1 MTEPNRILISL
12 NPKAGRRPAAQR
24 AEKLRA
30 ELVSR
35 GFDVELLTGLDEVEQ
50 RARDLFRAGT
60 LRALIG
66 AGGDGTA
73 AELVRR
79 TDPGT
84 PITLLPAGTANLI
97 AKEFHLPFSPAKSAQ
112 MIETGT
118 PLSLD
123 AAEANGKLF
132 LIMFTA
138 GIDAEIV
145 AQVHRKREEAFQ
157 GTKGGRGHIGYLS
170 YLRPVFT
177 SVCRYPYPAIRVEP
191 AEESAGSASRPVRW
205 GFLFNIPRY
214 GFAAAPCLDS
224 DPQDGRLDYCG
235 FRRGGLFPSLFGIL
249 SALLGKSHRF
259 LPGTVFGKGARFQ
272 ISPCDPNTLIPCQ
285 IDGDPAGYL
294 PAEIRI
300 LPRRFTLLVPKQE
313 AARRGGCIGSQ

>member
-1 MTEPNRILISL
+1 MNEQNRILISL

-30 ELVSR
+30 ELTLR
-35 GFDVELLTGLDEVEQ
+35 GFDAELLTDLDEVE
-50 RARDLFRAGT
+50 RKAKDFFRAGT
-60 LRALIG
+60 LRALAG
-66 AGGDGTA
+66 VGGDGTA

-97 AKEFHLPFSPAKSAQ
+97 AKEFHLPFDPVPSAQ

-145 AQVHRKREEAFQ
+145 AQVHRGREEAFRAA
-157 GTKGGRGHIGYLS
+157 KGSRGHIGYLS
-170 YLRPVFT
+170 YLQPVFQ

-191 AEESAGSASRPVRW
+191 AEENAGSAAKPVRW
-205 GFLFNIPRY
+205 AFLFNIPRY

-235 FRRGGLFPSLFGIL
+235 FRRGGLLPSLFGIL
-249 SALLGKSHRF
+249 SAFLGKSHRF
-259 LPGTVFGKGARFQ
+259 LPGSVFGKSGCFQ
-272 ISPCDPNTLIPCQ
+272 VTPQEPDTPIPFQ
-285 IDGDPAGYL
+285 TDGDPAGHL
-294 PAEIRI
+294 PAEVRI

-313 AARRGGCIGSQ
+313 AARRKS